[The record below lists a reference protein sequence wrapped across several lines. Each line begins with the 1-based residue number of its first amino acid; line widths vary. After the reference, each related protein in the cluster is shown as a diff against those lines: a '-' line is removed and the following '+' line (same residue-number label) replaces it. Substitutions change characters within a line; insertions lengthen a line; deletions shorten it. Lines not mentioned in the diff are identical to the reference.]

1 MVIYMNYVVGL
12 NTYILLMLLGRVL
25 LFVDEMYLINVLLVF
40 IYSFFVT
47 FLLRRYTT
55 LIKLLWVHA
64 GLIFLIQFI
73 VLSFQEIKL
82 LSIIY
87 VCFVSVICVWM
98 HLLRVE
104 YKELCQKLT
113 KNSK

>member
-25 LFVDEMYLINVLLVF
+25 LFVF

-55 LIKLLWVHA
+55 LIKLLWFHA

-104 YKELCQKLT
+104 YTELCQKFT